1 MTRTIEELDHR
12 ESNGISVSLL
22 WNRETN
28 DLTVHVADGAE
39 DEEFELACGAH
50 EALDVFRHPYAYA
63 ATRPVRY
70 SYPTAVAEV

>member
-22 WNRETN
+22 WNRDTN
-28 DLTVHVADGAE
+28 DLTVRVADSAE
-39 DEEFELACGAH
+39 DEEFELGCAAH

-70 SYPTAVAEV
+70 RYPTTVAQL